1 MDTNHFQLNRVPQNK
16 RIPSPV
22 STKFTTISGLAFC
35 FDAFS
40 FKFLDVFLP
49 IAKKK
54 QMNRFRLK
62 FLDVFSLIKT
72 SSKHRK
78 MFLDQKIPPRLEE
91 MDLGDPQ
98 GDGGGDL
105 EISPLSLAIFVLM
118 AEQERAVG
126 KWEKER
132 MGESAVYSM
141 SSMDMCVY
149 LELICICV
157 CIYIYM

>member
-1 MDTNHFQLNRVPQNK
+1 
-16 RIPSPV
+16 
-22 STKFTTISGLAFC
+22 
-35 FDAFS
+35 
-40 FKFLDVFLP
+40 
-49 IAKKK
+49 
-54 QMNRFRLK
+54 
-62 FLDVFSLIKT
+62 
-72 SSKHRK
+72 
-78 MFLDQKIPPRLEE
+78 

-157 CIYIYM
+157 CMYVCMYVCIYICNIHTYIHMWIYLDKFDHDPTSRRRWNDGRIGGTIRQRC

>member
-1 MDTNHFQLNRVPQNK
+1 
-16 RIPSPV
+16 
-22 STKFTTISGLAFC
+22 
-35 FDAFS
+35 
-40 FKFLDVFLP
+40 
-49 IAKKK
+49 
-54 QMNRFRLK
+54 MNRFRLK

-157 CIYIYM
+157 CIYIYVIYIHIYICGYIWINLITTPRSDIAGMMVGLGEQYAKHVRPVNDFNLTR